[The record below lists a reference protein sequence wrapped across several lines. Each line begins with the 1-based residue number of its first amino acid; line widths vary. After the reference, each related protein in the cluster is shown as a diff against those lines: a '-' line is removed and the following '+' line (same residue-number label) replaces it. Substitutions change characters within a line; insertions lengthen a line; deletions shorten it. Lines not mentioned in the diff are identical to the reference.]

1 MNEIFALYK
10 WTILGGALA
19 GAALS
24 LIGAQ
29 LAARNQSVQALVV
42 AQAATLGVTI
52 ALIFRARFE
61 EPHSHV
67 ADFVPLV
74 GGAIGSALFYVVCEW
89 IVKRRWASPTT
100 HFIGLFGLLMASTYV
115 VVALVPALESHVVA
129 AYFGDL
135 TVASNHESTIIA
147 IVSAV
152 AIALMLIDWRRITDW
167 SFRAMIFGQFLPSR
181 QDRLANLAFLTG
193 GMLMIA
199 ASVHVLGLLFTLS
212 CLFLPVL
219 VITKRQPALGGLAT
233 RLVLGSLTGVVGGFV
248 FSLWQGAL
256 PTVPTIAFALLIT
269 SSFATLR
276 RG

>member
-1 MNEIFALYK
+1 MTEVLTLYK

-61 EPHSHV
+61 APHSHV
-67 ADFVPLV
+67 ADFLPLI
-74 GGAIGSALFYVVCEW
+74 GGTVASALFYFVCEW
-89 IVKRRWASPTT
+89 MVKKRWASPTT
-100 HFIGLFGLLMASTYV
+100 HFIGLFGLLMALTYV

-135 TVASNHESTIIA
+135 SVASDHESTIIA
-147 IVSAV
+147 IVSLV
-152 AIALMLIDWRRITDW
+152 ALVLMLVDWRRISDW
-167 SFRAMIFGQFLPSR
+167 SFRSMIFGQFLPSR
-181 QDRLANLAFLTG
+181 LDRMANAAFLVG

-219 VITKRQPALGGLAT
+219 VVTKRQVRLRGLAT
-233 RLVLGSLTGVVGGFV
+233 RLVVGALLGVVGGFTL
-248 FSLWQGAL
+248 SLWQGTL
-256 PTVPTIAFALLIT
+256 PTVPTIALSLLVASLI
-269 SSFATLR
+269 ATL
-276 RG
+276 